1 MSAEARGTWRAVF
14 GFLWLAL
21 FSILYTAGER
31 LGVWPPPSGAF
42 QDWDLAI
49 GALGAAA
56 LAVALAAGRTGSL
69 SE

>member
-1 MSAEARGTWRAVF
+1 VSREPRGTRRAVF

-31 LGVWPPPSGAF
+31 LGVWPPPPSGAF

-56 LAVALAAGRTGSL
+56 LAVALAAGRP
-69 SE
+69 